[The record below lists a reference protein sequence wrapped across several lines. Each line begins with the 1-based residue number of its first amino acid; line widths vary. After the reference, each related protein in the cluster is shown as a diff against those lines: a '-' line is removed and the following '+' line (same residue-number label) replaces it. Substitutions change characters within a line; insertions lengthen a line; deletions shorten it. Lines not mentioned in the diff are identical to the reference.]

1 MQCCPPGDQWVDW
14 DSRLREG
21 PAAHRRHR
29 RLAAQRECAEPSAPR
44 RTPSPPSS
52 TARRR
57 RLPLARGLSPD
68 VRPHPCTEA
77 ATGPAECGCHPV
89 PSPAR
94 PPHPPSAGAC
104 GKKNIEQGKGCAR
117 VPHADE
123 AGGAVHIRHQHSGKP
138 RRAAI
143 RQSQGVRDGHPC
155 APQACAR
162 GNRRSAQHN
171 TAAQIPPSRSSI
183 CNTPL
188 SETRKEIARGRTAEV
203 CREHP

>member
-1 MQCCPPGDQWVDW
+1 MC
-14 DSRLREG
+14 RLREG

-29 RLAAQRECAEPSAPR
+29 RLAVQREYAEPSAPR

-52 TARRR
+52 TATRR
-57 RLPLARGLSPD
+57 RLPLARELSPD

-77 ATGPAECGCHPV
+77 ATQPAERGCLPCRPQH
-89 PSPAR
+89 AR
-94 PPHPPSAGAC
+94 HIHSLPDGYAGAC

-143 RQSQGVRDGHPC
+143 RQSQGVRDGQPC
-155 APQACAR
+155 APLACAR

-188 SETRKEIARGRTAEV
+188 SETRKEIALDRTAEV